1 MGGPQDAE
9 GSSRRGLTPR
19 QAHLV
24 VRRCLDPSGDGV
36 VTKDEFSAFAFWPT
50 RTVEGLR
57 RAALTAAFQLP
68 DDGDLTPGRRLF
80 TALDE
85 DGNGCLGRAE
95 LARGLA
101 RLGAPLLPNERRLL
115 SQALDV
121 DGDGATTRKEFLTF
135 LGEKVD
141 DLDDRIV
148 PTPKKVPAVP
158 KPSPKRPRRPEASYH
173 PKPKVSEKPK
183 EALAVW
189 ITRCL
194 ALEEDNKGLNRKVR
208 ELTRDLKKA
217 VRPKAEEP
225 DPELA
230 MELEALAAK
239 NDALEVQVAEFELWK
254 TETLKQH
261 DEEKNTIREELEES
275 YRERVRTAEAG
286 QRKDML
292 NAKRLQREL
301 AALKAQKETK
311 VVVKDA
317 YFSRKGS
324 TSIIKEK
331 EALQA
336 KLKDRDKEIADLKYR
351 IERYKKGER
360 ALHRAWQKACVRGD
374 KYREAAR
381 ATEVDCVN
389 RLRRTKSQ
397 MDEACLKAE
406 GAVDESVLPSE
417 EDVQRLT
424 TQETRAFRG
433 RRQFPAASAST
444 VEIS

>member
-1 MGGPQDAE
+1 
-9 GSSRRGLTPR
+9 
-19 QAHLV
+19 
-24 VRRCLDPSGDGV
+24 
-36 VTKDEFSAFAFWPT
+36 
-50 RTVEGLR
+50 
-57 RAALTAAFQLP
+57 
-68 DDGDLTPGRRLF
+68 
-80 TALDE
+80 
-85 DGNGCLGRAE
+85 
-95 LARGLA
+95 
-101 RLGAPLLPNERRLL
+101 
-115 SQALDV
+115 
-121 DGDGATTRKEFLTF
+121 
-135 LGEKVD
+135 
-141 DLDDRIV
+141 
-148 PTPKKVPAVP
+148 
-158 KPSPKRPRRPEASYH
+158 
-173 PKPKVSEKPK
+173 
-183 EALAVW
+183 
-189 ITRCL
+189 
-194 ALEEDNKGLNRKVR
+194 
-208 ELTRDLKKA
+208 
-217 VRPKAEEP
+217 
-225 DPELA
+225 
-230 MELEALAAK
+230 
-239 NDALEVQVAEFELWK
+239 
-254 TETLKQH
+254 
-261 DEEKNTIREELEES
+261 
-275 YRERVRTAEAG
+275 VRTAEAG
-286 QRKDML
+286 QRKDAM

-424 TQETRAFRG
+424 KQETRAFRG
-433 RRQFPAASAST
+433 RRQFPSQTAST